1 MVKAPINGE
10 VKTRLIEKIGEYH
23 STELY
28 KRFLLDIVEKIEEID
43 TPTIIYYTP
52 ESELE
57 NLTSLLGNSNKY
69 VHQKGKDLGE
79 RLLNG
84 FRYTKKLGYK
94 TSFALATDVPDL
106 PTEILNESINS
117 MEEDGAVIGPSPDGG
132 YYLIGLKNKFLDE
145 DLFSG
150 IEWGTDSVFER
161 TIKKLEDK
169 NIRTKILEPWMDI
182 DTYED
187 LRMLSKDNAFEGS
200 KTFKYLEKNP
210 EILF

>member
-28 KRFLLDIVEKIEEID
+28 KRFLLDIVEKISEID

-57 NLTSLLGNSNKY
+57 NLISLLGNSNKY
-69 VHQKGKDLGE
+69 IHQKGEDLGE

-84 FRYTKKLGYK
+84 FKYTKKLGYK
-94 TSFALATDVPDL
+94 SAIALATDVPDL
-106 PTEILNESINS
+106 PTDIINESINS
-117 MEEDGAVIGPSPDGG
+117 IKEYGAVIGPSPDGG
-132 YYLIGLKNKFLDE
+132 YYLIGLKNECLDE

-161 TIKKLEDK
+161 TIKKLDDK
-169 NIRTKILEPWMDI
+169 NIKTNILKPWLDI

-187 LRMLSKDNAFEGS
+187 LKILSKNNAFEGS
-200 KTFKYLEKNP
+200 KTFKYFEKNP